1 MRRKAPEKKATPKKL
16 VKRGATDRKTKEIIE
31 ALLGPILVNDPEFHV
46 TQGSLGSSDV
56 LAVWTWLVR
65 DSDANLTDEATA
77 AISASEPAK
86 ALGMLSLKVANLI
99 GAGIAAAKK
108 DPVVAK
114 RIQIQLGSQETFAE
128 LGHVEMAFRHQQL
141 LGKSVAFGQAINGV
155 QDKNSLKL
163 ALQTFPVDDPI
174 VSAFMMHAALG
185 QVKNPNRLVSV
196 ILELSDGNSQRA
208 ITRAGFAS
216 AIDAIISHAQ
226 SQIVHFTN
234 THARFADVD
243 LICHALDRYHRLIRA
258 VSSVTENDKSS
269 HWANSVAHIVRRMS
283 SLIEPRLTKVD
294 VDIRQ
299 SLRKARTGPDRLDS
313 DLLFDALN
321 GLYLLA
327 AVREALDALALNNI
341 VNRLWGEIG
350 KALEILISRN
360 LDAYRQDPQN
370 DILAERLNTGI
381 KMAEIRFNPEYA
393 SIMSR
398 ARDGATK
405 RAAS

>member
-1 MRRKAPEKKATPKKL
+1 MRKKTPEKKATPKKTIE
-16 VKRGATDRKTKEIIE
+16 RGASDHKTKEIIE
-31 ALLGPILVNDPEFHV
+31 ALLGPVLVQNPEFHI
-46 TQGSLGSSDV
+46 TQGSLDINDV
-56 LAVWTWLVR
+56 TAIWTWLVR
-65 DSDANLTDEATA
+65 DSDGNLPDEAMV
-77 AISASEPAK
+77 AISAPEADK
-86 ALGMLSLKVANLI
+86 ALGALSLKVANLI

-114 RIQIQLGSQETFAE
+114 RIQIQLGNQETFAE
-128 LGHVEMAFRHQQL
+128 LSHVELAFRHQQL
-141 LGKSVAFGQAINGV
+141 LGKSVAFGKAINGV
-155 QDKNSLKL
+155 KDENSLKL
-163 ALQTFPVDDPI
+163 ALQTFPVDDPAI
-174 VSAFMMHAALG
+174 SAFMMHAALG
-185 QVKNPNRLVSV
+185 QVQNPNRLVSV
-196 ILELSDGNSQRA
+196 ILDLSDGNSQRA

-216 AIDAIISHAQ
+216 AIDALIAHAQ
-226 SQIVHFTN
+226 SQIIHFTN
-234 THARFADVD
+234 THSRFADVD

-258 VSSVTENDKSS
+258 VSSVTENDKTS

-283 SLIEPRLTKVD
+283 ALIEPRLTKVD
-294 VDIRQ
+294 ADIRQ
-299 SLRKARTGPDRLDS
+299 SLRKARSGPDRLDA

-327 AVREALDALALNNI
+327 AVREALDALALNNL
-341 VNRLWGEIG
+341 VNKLWGEIG

-360 LDAYRQDPQN
+360 LDAYRQDPQD

-405 RAAS
+405 RAVS